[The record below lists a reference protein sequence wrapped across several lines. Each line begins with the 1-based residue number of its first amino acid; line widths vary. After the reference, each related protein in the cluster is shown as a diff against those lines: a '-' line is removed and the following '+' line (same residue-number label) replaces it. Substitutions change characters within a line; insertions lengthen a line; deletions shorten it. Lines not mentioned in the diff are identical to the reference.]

1 MLGDDPFENKHPRT
15 TATTSSGS
23 GSRAVFLD
31 EGIPSK
37 AIWDPSSSVSDS
49 SSVASIASISVASVE
64 SNHII
69 NSSTDEYL
77 DHHHQ
82 QQQREPQGPGNSVPY
97 SAPTEHNLRMR
108 IYNDDNNNDGDD
120 RGGGT
125 SSNNYDDD
133 RLSAMLTNSIN
144 SAHARSNDTSIDVG
158 SSSNIN
164 EMILPTPLRDE
175 RHRFIQS
182 LSHLTDKQLRT
193 RLWDSFRLARIILGK
208 PVKEKRRLSHKSILH
223 AIRKVAEMKIHI
235 VNLSKELDGYRQHEK
250 KASIAA
256 TATTRSNNND
266 EQKQQAAGIG
276 TNEEKDNPNNKSIDS
291 MSVSMSSY
299 ATVSS
304 FTASVT
310 SVRDVISDS
319 NSTDRNVSNLR
330 EEALRILKEEAD
342 QALDQLHEFEL
353 LHLQDEED
361 TGSGPSGP
369 SPVRDGGNDESNNNN
384 ADPVSLFLS
393 PSNSIE
399 DDDAVYADDFS
410 HDDEGNESAS
420 DILEAFRETG
430 TTTTR
435 AQQQSQQQQEA
446 NRPLPMNT
454 AQQQQQ
460 QQQKSTQASRVASFP
475 AVVAKSSSSSSD
487 KDEILRV
494 LGHVKALQQTNQQ
507 GINREIPSSAS
518 AVHEEVIALLTR
530 LAQNQTPP
538 QKTSVVSIGTKHETQ
553 DVFEDDEEED
563 DDDDDEENIPGNHL
577 TRQLR
582 RGRRNVEDDNK
593 SHMSELTEE
602 RTQKQFDAAMLLY
615 SANPQLRAAMA
626 GSPRMGP
633 PTIIG
638 IAEESGDQSG
648 PGASAKS
655 TSGREKLDTI
665 GSNTRAS
672 QRPPS
677 GTSNHNNS
685 NNGRIVSR
693 KGNITTE
700 STPSR
705 RRSSSGRRDVS
716 NDRLSLDTAEVG
728 SLTSINTPTTKK
740 LSVAQRARLEAD
752 RQSTPVRL
760 HMNQTPLRG
769 NKHSNNY
776 RESPS
781 VNSQQSGFF
790 SRFGKRFEEAVD
802 KSVLGVDLDASSDEN
817 SSSGDSYEGNQSSRY
832 TSSGGNTDVDTDGDF
847 MEDEKKMPERSSV
860 ASTSASLSLADR
872 QALQRAQ
879 QLKFLKDQGLIN
891 KESDVRGGAGGDA
904 QSVNSRTSRTSRASR
919 ASRTSSRITSS

>member
-256 TATTRSNNND
+256 TTTTRSNNND

-563 DDDDDEENIPGNHL
+563 DDDDDEELTFHKEQLFSAKAREAEHFEQHRHL
-577 TRQLR
+577 TLQKKLLMEDIAVAKESITPERRRLQLERLHSYKSQVSVLVDKEEERKRWMTDLDTDLNRMSLLCVKLEDGEAAYRAKHEAHLKSLRDCKSQSKIQTDHFRSLLANIDREIEEQSVAVFGKTEQHKLGKKGSVEDRTGAIIETGSEDSEASAEDRIQKLEYLLARQKMELFNTKAQLKLR
-582 RGRRNVEDDNK
+582 RGRGDME
-593 SHMSELTEE
+593 
-602 RTQKQFDAAMLLY
+602 
-615 SANPQLRAAMA
+615 
-626 GSPRMGP
+626 SP
-633 PTIIG
+633 
-638 IAEESGDQSG
+638 
-648 PGASAKS
+648 
-655 TSGREKLDTI
+655 
-665 GSNTRAS
+665 
-672 QRPPS
+672 
-677 GTSNHNNS
+677 
-685 NNGRIVSR
+685 
-693 KGNITTE
+693 
-700 STPSR
+700 
-705 RRSSSGRRDVS
+705 RSSSPDAVQ
-716 NDRLSLDTAEVG
+716 TKG
-728 SLTSINTPTTKK
+728 SSSSSSSSK
-740 LSVAQRARLEAD
+740 LSPKSLRRL
-752 RQSTPVRL
+752 RWR
-760 HMNQTPLRG
+760 
-769 NKHSNNY
+769 
-776 RESPS
+776 
-781 VNSQQSGFF
+781 SG
-790 SRFGKRFEEAVD
+790 R
-802 KSVLGVDLDASSDEN
+802 
-817 SSSGDSYEGNQSSRY
+817 
-832 TSSGGNTDVDTDGDF
+832 
-847 MEDEKKMPERSSV
+847 
-860 ASTSASLSLADR
+860 
-872 QALQRAQ
+872 
-879 QLKFLKDQGLIN
+879 
-891 KESDVRGGAGGDA
+891 
-904 QSVNSRTSRTSRASR
+904 
-919 ASRTSSRITSS
+919 